1 MPHPHLPGPEAPDA
15 SIECRC
21 LCGSLVARATPRGV
35 ELKCRRC
42 KRILLVPW
50 DRSEAHSPSISEAS
64 GPRGPEPS
72 HPESCAARR
81 SGRRLGWPG
90 SGLED

>member
-1 MPHPHLPGPEAPDA
+1 MSQPEPCTAEAPGAPD
-15 SIECRC
+15 ECRC
-21 LCGSLVARATPRGV
+21 PCGSLVARLTPRGV

-50 DRSEAHSPSISEAS
+50 DGPDAPPATEPEAS

-72 HPESCAARR
+72 HRPA
-81 SGRRLGWPG
+81 P
-90 SGLED
+90 